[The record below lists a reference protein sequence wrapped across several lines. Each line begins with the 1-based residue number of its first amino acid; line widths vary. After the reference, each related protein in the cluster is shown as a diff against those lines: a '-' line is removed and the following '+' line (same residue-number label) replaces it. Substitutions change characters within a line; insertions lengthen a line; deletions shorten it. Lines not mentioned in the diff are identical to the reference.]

1 MAQKLATRG
10 GQYPITAEF
19 TFDVANDTMKNT
31 SGVDDNFKVVG
42 SHVFDAILLPTNAIV
57 VGGEV
62 VTETAVSG
70 STAYNV
76 KVGDSVNDARYLAST
91 DRVAAGRTAL
101 TVTGFVGGGEQVR
114 VTVAPTVADATAGKI
129 TVRVSYIIRNRVNEV
144 QTH

>member
-10 GQYPITAEF
+10 GQYPITSEF

-42 SHVFDAILLPTNAIV
+42 SHVFDTILLPNNATV
-57 VGGEV
+57 VSGEV

-76 KVGDSVNDARYLAST
+76 SVGDSGSATRYLGVT
-91 DRVAAGRTAL
+91 DKVAAGRTAL
-101 TVTGFVGGGEQVR
+101 VPTGFVGGGEQIR

-129 TVRVSYIIRNRVNEV
+129 TIRVTYVIRNRMNET